1 VLMGGLH
8 FKEEVKLMRKLYYF
22 SKSDLSFKAVG
33 KGRLTLVMVSL
44 MVLASLLTMF
54 SGYFGLDLFGLKS
67 LRADS
72 MSRENSVLKAQLA
85 SLDRKLDAFQKV
97 MKVLGQSDEQLRT
110 SVNLPLISDD
120 LRKAAVG
127 GVEVNRDYGVSVDAN
142 ELIGNATNTLDALER
157 ESKFQRESYVDI
169 MNKYQNN
176 QKLFAHIPA
185 IDPIHDGIITDGF
198 GMRYHPILRM
208 RLMHEGIDLV
218 ADVGTNVYATGDGT
232 VSYVGP
238 RGGYGTVV
246 EVNHGF
252 GYTTLYGHLS
262 KPLVREGQKVRRGQ
276 TVALTGDSGLS
287 TGPHLHYEV
296 LKNGVHVDP
305 TAYFFTGK
313 EYDESGPYTAN

>member
-1 VLMGGLH
+1 
-8 FKEEVKLMRKLYYF
+8 MRKLYYF
-22 SKSDLSFKAVG
+22 SKSDLRFKAIG
-33 KGRLTLVMVSL
+33 KGRLSLMVVSL
-44 MVLASLLTMF
+44 MLMASMMTMA

-85 SLDRKLDAFQKV
+85 SLNRKLDAFQTVIKD
-97 MKVLGQSDEQLRT
+97 LGQSDEQLRT
-110 SVNLPLISDD
+110 SVNLPPIPDD
-120 LRKAAVG
+120 MRKAAVG
-127 GVEVNRDYGVSVDAN
+127 GVEVNRDYGVSADAN
-142 ELIGNATNTLDALER
+142 GLIANATGTLDALER
-157 ESKFQRESYVDI
+157 ESKLQAESYVDI

-185 IDPIHDGIITDGF
+185 IDPVHEGIISDGF

-238 RGGYGTVV
+238 RGGYGSVV
-246 EVNHGF
+246 EINHGF
-252 GYTTLYGHLS
+252 GYSTLYGHLS
-262 KPLVREGQKVRRGQ
+262 KPLVREGQRVRRGQ
-276 TVALTGDSGLS
+276 IIALTGDSGLS

-305 TAYFFTGK
+305 TAYFFTGR
-313 EYDESGPYTAN
+313 EHREAESYTAN